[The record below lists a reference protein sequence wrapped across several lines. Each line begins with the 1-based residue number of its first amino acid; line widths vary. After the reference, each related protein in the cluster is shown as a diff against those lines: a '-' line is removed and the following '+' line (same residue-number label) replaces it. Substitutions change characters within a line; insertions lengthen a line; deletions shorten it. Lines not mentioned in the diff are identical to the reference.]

1 MSAQA
6 SLRLFIALELPASV
20 VVRLGEV
27 QRECRHRLPGSML
40 RWAAPHGIHLT
51 LRFLGEVA
59 TNRRRDLEALLMDV
73 AGQAPGACPLSLGGY
88 GVFPGGRSVPR
99 VLYVGVK
106 SDDGS
111 LGRLAKALDDRLEA
125 AGWPPEGRLFHP
137 HLTLARVNS
146 GLRPVEVDGLRQG
159 IADLP
164 AFEPLGFRGER
175 LELMRSE
182 LGTGGSRYTRLSAAA
197 L

>member
-6 SLRLFIALELPASV
+6 SLRVFIALELPSTV
-20 VVRLGEV
+20 VVRLGDI
-27 QRECRHRLPGSML
+27 QRDCRQRLPGSML

-59 TNRRRDLEALLMDV
+59 ASRRRDLEALLTDV
-73 AGQAPGACPLSLGGY
+73 AGRSAGTCPLSLGGY
-88 GVFPGGRSVPR
+88 GVFPGGRGAPR

-111 LGRLAKALDDRLEA
+111 LGRVAKTLDDRLEA
-125 AGWPPEGRLFHP
+125 VGWPPEGRLFHP

-146 GLRPVEVDGLRQG
+146 GLRPAEVEGLRQG
-159 IADLP
+159 IAELP
-164 AFEPLGFRGER
+164 AFEPLSFRGER

-182 LGTGGSRYTRLSAAA
+182 LASGGSRYTRLSAAA